1 MKPCWHWHPETYQ
14 YSFLFRIRDQY
25 SSCPSFSSLPCR
37 ITHMHRR
44 HKLRHLPVQS
54 LMDWLAHSSGFR
66 GTDFADLRF
75 SSVDVCVQV
84 ELEWFSCILLLFSH
98 SSINHLVPESTL
110 YLAQLLINL
119 TEVWN
124 AEGSLK
130 RDKLSIE
137 YLLIYLSDICFVTT
151 CIFWD
156 RFKVW
161 ASKWIP
167 GQDICKLKRRP
178 EEFCLAYNK
187 LLDFTVYV

>member
-1 MKPCWHWHPETYQ
+1 MLALASRNCYQ

-37 ITHMHRR
+37 ITHMHRG

-98 SSINHLVPESTL
+98 SSINHLVPDSTL

-137 YLLIYLSDICFVTT
+137 YLLIYSSDICFVTT

-161 ASKWIP
+161 ASKCIP
-167 GQDICKLKRRP
+167 GQDICTLKRRP